1 MKSPLLT
8 LALAVSAFAQTS
20 KPTLY
25 TYYADAAGKWI
36 WKPLIIEGATLDLSG
51 ATAVLRIQSA
61 SQPQIDWT
69 KVTLPYSQITGA
81 PTFRFNGPWLRATVA
96 GTETTVG
103 LMPGRTVVDRTVVA
117 AAPSPSYRA
126 AFLPAEGSMLV
137 HVNGVMQEAGADYTV
152 SADRRVVTFAP
163 ASVPAPTATVTL
175 TYRTHE

>member
-1 MKSPLLT
+1 MKKALLV
-8 LALAVSAFAQTS
+8 LAFACVAAFGQT

-25 TYYADAAGKWI
+25 TYYQDGGGRWI

-51 ATAVLRIQSA
+51 ATAVLRIQS
-61 SQPQIDWT
+61 QPQIDWS

-81 PTFRFNGPWLRATVA
+81 PTFRFNGPWLRSTVA
-96 GTETTVG
+96 DRETTVG
-103 LMPGRTVVDRTVVA
+103 LMPGRTVVDRTVVDA
-117 AAPSPSYRA
+117 TPSPSYTA

-152 SADRRVVTFAP
+152 SADRRIVTFVP
-163 ASVPAPTATVTL
+163 ASVPAPTAVVTL